1 MQIRRL
7 RKDEI
12 AAAARQ
18 HRSAG
23 ALIPGF
29 DPTLHS
35 LDETY
40 KFYDEVY
47 SRGPIWGVFDEQK
60 LLGHIAL
67 EPGWIEHLY
76 VDVDHQGEGI
86 GRALLDHAKGEQ
98 DDLQLYTFQANQRA
112 REFYEAAGFVIADM
126 TDGERNEEKQ
136 PDMRYRWKLKDQE

>member
-1 MQIRRL
+1 M
-7 RKDEI
+7 RKDET

-29 DPTLHS
+29 VPTLHS

-40 KFYDEVY
+40 KFYNEAY
-47 SRGPIWGVFDEQK
+47 GKGTIWGAFEEQK

-76 VDVDHQGEGI
+76 VDVDRQGEGI
-86 GRALLDHAKGEQ
+86 GRRLLDHAKGEQ
-98 DDLQLYTFQANQRA
+98 TDLQLYTFQANQRA
-112 REFYEAAGFVIADM
+112 RAFYEAAGFVMEEM
-126 TDGERNEEKQ
+126 TNGERNEEKQ
-136 PDMRYRWKLKDQE
+136 PDMRYRWKSKDHE